1 MSELFPVTLEGMI
14 DEVKRELDMRRQ
26 VYPRAVASRRM
37 NKREADRRVW
47 VMESLLKKLEREQAG
62 ERDPGTA

>member
-26 VYPRAVASRRM
+26 VYPRAVAARRM

-47 VMESLLKKLEREQAG
+47 VMESLLKRTGTG
-62 ERDPGTA
+62 EVR